1 MRRNPILT
9 GPLPC
14 GRNNNDWPVDVMIRQ
29 RTLKN
34 VIRATGVGLH
44 TGEKVYLTL
53 RPAAPNTGIVFRR
66 IDLDPAVEVTAC
78 SDNVSD
84 TRLSTT
90 LEREGVKITTVE
102 HLMSAFAGLGVDNA
116 YVDLTAAEV
125 PIMDGSAG
133 PFVFLVQS
141 AGIEEQ
147 AALKKFIRVKKTV
160 RLEEGDKWASFDPFD
175 GFKVSFGIDFEHPIF
190 SNSTQQASV
199 DFSTTSFVKEISRA
213 RTFGFMQ
220 DLEALREVGL
230 ARGGSLDNAIV
241 MDSYHILNDDGLRY
255 EDEFVKHKILDAI
268 GDLYLLGHPLI
279 GAFSAYKSGH
289 ALNNRLLRVLLAQ
302 KDAWELVSFDDA
314 KDAPFAF
321 VQPVTSAT

>member
-1 MRRNPILT
+1 
-9 GPLPC
+9 
-14 GRNNNDWPVDVMIRQ
+14 MIRQ

-66 IDLDPAVEVTAC
+66 IDLDPVIEVTAC
-78 SDNVSD
+78 SENVSD

-90 LEREGVKITTVE
+90 LEKDQVKITTVE

-160 RLEEGDKWASFDPFD
+160 VLEEGDKWARFEPFD

-199 DFSTTSFVKEISRA
+199 DFSTTSVVKEISRA

-289 ALNNRLLRVLLAQ
+289 ALNNRLLRLLLNQ
-302 KDAWELVSFDDA
+302 EEAWELVSFDDA